1 MWQTQNDFLLLEH
14 VMSGNKHAA
23 CAATAPLQQQQQ
35 QQHRLQQ
42 QQHHI
47 SYTQAPLQRHTVAAS
62 STWQQQRPLQ
72 SIKTETLAKMLLTKR
87 PQQQQ
92 QHTVRPQRHA
102 NMIFLAF
109 SLLCYCDIFV
119 CLLLCEIKARQQQQ
133 QQQQQHHQ
141 FNNMQAA
148 LAGNKSLAKMCAL

>member
-35 QQHRLQQ
+35 HRLEE

-87 PQQQQ
+87 PQ